1 MLDQPFARQGYP
13 VKGGKSILTINY
25 IFESLKLKKNCFKMF
40 NAKNKTFTGATI
52 EPYIIL
58 FSNRSCYLENKML
71 VIVYKMKIGFHY
83 IGYYIYGSERQAL
96 YFFFKQSH
104 LL

>member
-1 MLDQPFARQGYP
+1 
-13 VKGGKSILTINY
+13 
-25 IFESLKLKKNCFKMF
+25 MF
-40 NAKNKTFTGATI
+40 NAKNKPFTGATI

-96 YFFFKQSH
+96 YIFLNKVTCCSMFLALESYILK
-104 LL
+104 